1 MGTVGGQ
8 TCASLGVPF
17 EYNVCRLAAGSLA
30 KLVNNLDHSSGRMA
44 AGVMP
49 IGRGWLQ
56 KAKPSQNRGRNLD
69 GVFSVAHRVHIRTRA
84 RPILTRILPFTSAY
98 ADSFLFSLPNS
109 QVEFT
114 AVGGQR
120 IWPVRLPP
128 FTAMIPIAASSGL
141 ARRKEIYCGVVSC
154 GARYALHPRLPLQ
167 RPSPANA
174 FAICAPARD
183 PATGIPTTMSQ
194 LLQGL
199 LAGSA
204 TKMISRW
211 WLRIFCDG
219 KRKVQPA
226 VTRRR
231 KPSQ

>member
-30 KLVNNLDHSSGRMA
+30 KLVNNLDHSSVRMA

-120 IWPVRLPP
+120 IWTVRL
-128 FTAMIPIAASSGL
+128 APIHGHDSHRRKFRPCTPEGNILWRCFLRCALRASPQAATSAAL
-141 ARRKEIYCGVVSC
+141 ARK
-154 GARYALHPRLPLQ
+154 RLCYLC
-167 RPSPANA
+167 SG
-174 FAICAPARD
+174 
-183 PATGIPTTMSQ
+183 T
-194 LLQGL
+194 
-199 LAGSA
+199 
-204 TKMISRW
+204 
-211 WLRIFCDG
+211 
-219 KRKVQPA
+219 
-226 VTRRR
+226 
-231 KPSQ
+231 